1 MVKKYTRVTDEQRRD
16 MIKLIYEQNYTIK
29 RAGAEVGI
37 PYPNAKAVNQTYL
50 LEKRTTKKT
59 FRFRLKNVDIGKKIQ
74 RNFLPLEKN
83 NLFENNLE
91 EQERRTCGIFIFSS
105 QSDVPS
111 ITRINRDY
119 SIENDKT
126 MIQKFLLS
134 NIVLPMDPITGGYQA
149 REINSLAIL
158 PIHHPTFHYSYFN
171 HLQQPKIEQPPKIAS
186 MQSVIK
192 QERRYVDEDLKKY
205 SEGYKFDFL
214 NYKISIGNK
223 FLSSPQ
229 GQKYPLLNTNS
240 NSNQFEQNEGFN
252 PFGVSMK
259 SKSIKKS
266 EFTSRLR
273 NLDNQFRHKQ
283 IQQILQLQ
291 PSQGMQ

>member
-16 MIKLIYEQNYTIK
+16 LIKLIYEQNYTIK

-111 ITRINRDY
+111 ITRINREY
-119 SIENDKT
+119 TVETNKT

-149 REINSLAIL
+149 RQINHFAIP
-158 PIHHPTFHYSYFN
+158 PIRNPTFHYSNFN
-171 HLQQPKIEQPPKIAS
+171 QMQQPKIQQPPKIAP
-186 MQSVIK
+186 MQGILNL
-192 QERRYVDEDLKKY
+192 ERGSADKDLQNF
-205 SEGYKFDFL
+205 SEGYKFYFL

-223 FLSSPQ
+223 FLSSNL
-229 GQKYPLLNTNS
+229 GQKQQLLNTNS
-240 NSNQFEQNEGFN
+240 INNQFEINEGFN
-252 PFGVSMK
+252 PYGVSLK
-259 SKSIKKS
+259 SKSIKKQ

-273 NLDNQFRHKQ
+273 YLDDQFRHQQ
-283 IQQILQLQ
+283 IAQILQLQ
-291 PSQGMQ
+291 PLQGI